1 MDHAAASDGAFDVEA
16 FVRGLDAILAR
27 SGAPAARD
35 FVREALDEAVRLGDR
50 GARLTILNEQMG
62 LLRSIGRHDEGVAAA
77 RAGVALA
84 LEMGLEGT
92 EPHAVTLINAATS
105 LRAAG
110 LADEAR
116 AGYEA
121 ALRAAASALA
131 PGDRRI
137 AALRNNL
144 AILLGDQGD
153 HEGAHR
159 ELSTALASLERG
171 TDAVPDPATDPD
183 VATTLVN
190 LSHAARALGRDAEAD
205 SHALRALAVFRAGG
219 HGTDPHAAAALAGLG
234 QSRLAAGDAAGA
246 VDAYREALAIVEA
259 SYGTESDAHAVTAA
273 NLADAEA
280 ALARRDGRATASSPA
295 PASPSAPRPDL
306 TGLELSHAYWDAH
319 GPELL
324 ARFSALR
331 GRVAAGLVGHGS
343 ECYGFD
349 DAVSRDHDFGPGFCL
364 WLTADDHAAW
374 GAQLQEAYDALPAGF
389 LGYGPRL
396 ATERASGAGRRV
408 GVFEIGAFFEGITGH
423 PAAPGADRPHEWL
436 ALEEATLAAATN
448 GAVFADPRGAF
459 SGVRNGFRRM
469 PADVRLALIGRR
481 LAMASQSGQYNV
493 PRMLSRGDGEGAWLA
508 AAEFVNAAAS
518 LVFLLGGPT
527 AVGYLPYYKWRF
539 AALRD
544 LASRPGARLPE
555 VPSLLADVTRDASAA
570 CVGADPGARESLSAA
585 IERTCALIAAE
596 LRAQGL
602 SASTDTFLE
611 HQRAHVQA
619 RIADDWL
626 RAL

>member
-1 MDHAAASDGAFDVEA
+1 MDHAAAGDGAFDVDA

-153 HEGAHR
+153 HEGALR

-205 SHALRALAVFRAGG
+205 SHAARALAVFRAGG

-295 PASPSAPRPDL
+295 PASPSASRPDMR
-306 TGLELSHAYWDAH
+306 GLELSRAFWDAH

-324 ARFSALR
+324 ARFPALR

-374 GAQLQEAYDALPAGF
+374 GAQLQDAYDALPTQF

-396 ATERASGAGRRV
+396 STERASGAGRRV

-481 LAMASQSGQYNV
+481 LAMASQAGQYNV
-493 PRMLSRGDGEGAWLA
+493 PRMLSRGDGEAAWLA

-544 LASRPGARLPE
+544 LASRPGARLRE

-570 CVGADPGARESLSAA
+570 CVRADPGARESLSAA